1 MMEDEDVPVFCI
13 YADDDLLWKIFED
26 WMDEVSSIE
35 FNAGTNEDHYLR
47 LFHKAYTFYFFGILI
62 QDKLLFSPFDQK
74 DYLRTEF
81 VFCTG
86 K

>member
-1 MMEDEDVPVFCI
+1 MESEKQNLAREIFNDIQRDYGDVEKFVMEDEDVPVFCI

-47 LFHKAYTFYFFGILI
+47 VI
-62 QDKLLFSPFDQK
+62 P
-74 DYLRTEF
+74 
-81 VFCTG
+81 
-86 K
+86 

>member
-1 MMEDEDVPVFCI
+1 MESEKQNLASEIFNDIQRDYGDVEKFVMEDEDVPVFCI

-47 LFHKAYTFYFFGILI
+47 VI
-62 QDKLLFSPFDQK
+62 P
-74 DYLRTEF
+74 
-81 VFCTG
+81 
-86 K
+86 

>member
-1 MMEDEDVPVFCI
+1 MESEKTELAIEIFNDIQRDYGDVEKFVMEDEDVPVFCI

-47 LFHKAYTFYFFGILI
+47 VI
-62 QDKLLFSPFDQK
+62 P
-74 DYLRTEF
+74 
-81 VFCTG
+81 
-86 K
+86 